1 MTDQP
6 FTAAGLRGAVD
17 LTGLQGQPTG
27 STQSRPGG
35 AGAAAAAGAGAQG
48 GQGGA
53 HGAPGGVS
61 AHGVAGRTGLVVEG
75 TDANFTEVANAS
87 VGVPLLLV
95 LWAAQVPESRDY
107 LDTVVGLARALDGRL
122 QVVSVDVEQNPAL
135 LRAFQIQSVPVTLGL
150 IQGQPV
156 PMFAGVQPAE
166 AVRPVL
172 DEFLSLAVQHGVTG
186 RVELTDDGAPG
197 DDEVVEPPLP
207 PLHQEAYDAIER
219 GDLAGAHAAY
229 TQALK
234 ENPADADAE
243 LGLAQVGLM
252 QRTEGADL
260 QAARAAA
267 ADRPTDVAAQTLVAD
282 LDVLGG
288 HVEDAFL
295 RLIDLVRAT
304 SGEEREQAR
313 VHLVQLFAVVGG
325 HDERVKKAR
334 TALMSAL
341 F

>member
-1 MTDQP
+1 
-6 FTAAGLRGAVD
+6 
-17 LTGLQGQPTG
+17 
-27 STQSRPGG
+27 
-35 AGAAAAAGAGAQG
+35 
-48 GQGGA
+48 
-53 HGAPGGVS
+53 
-61 AHGVAGRTGLVVEG
+61 VVEG

-107 LDTVVGLARALDGRL
+107 LDTVVSVAGSYEGRF
-122 QVVSVDVEQNPAL
+122 QVVSVNVEQNPTL
-135 LRAFQIQSVPVTLGL
+135 LRAFQVQSVPVTMGL

-156 PMFAGVQPAE
+156 PMFAGIQPESAL
-166 AVRPVL
+166 RPVL
-172 DEFLSLAVQHGVTG
+172 DEFLGLAVQHGVAG
-186 RVELTDDGAPG
+186 RVDVAAAADAAEG
-197 DDEVVEPPLP
+197 DEDEQLP

-219 GDLAGAHAAY
+219 GDLDGAVAAY
-229 TQALK
+229 QQALK
-234 ENPADADAE
+234 QNPGDGDAE

-260 QAARAAA
+260 KAARAAA
-267 ADRPTDVAAQTLVAD
+267 AEHPTDVAAQALVAD

-295 RLIDLVRAT
+295 RLLDLVRAT
-304 SGEEREQAR
+304 SGEEREQAKN
-313 VHLVQLFAVVGG
+313 HLLQLFAVVGS
-325 HDERVKKAR
+325 HDERVRKAR

>member
-6 FTAAGLRGAVD
+6 FNAAGLRGAVD
-17 LTGLQGQPTG
+17 LTGLKATAPSRAPQGATAAATGAAPTG
-27 STQSRPGG
+27 VPGR
-35 AGAAAAAGAGAQG
+35 
-48 GQGGA
+48 
-53 HGAPGGVS
+53 S
-61 AHGVAGRTGLVVEG
+61 GLVVEG
-75 TDANFTEVANAS
+75 TDANFSEVANAS
-87 VGVPLLLV
+87 VNIPLLLV
-95 LWAAQVPESRDY
+95 LWASQVPESRAY
-107 LDTVVGLARALDGRL
+107 LDTVVELAGAHAGRL
-122 QVVSVDVEQNPAL
+122 QVVSVDVEQNPTL
-135 LRAFQIQSVPVTLGL
+135 LRAFQVQSVPVTMGL
-150 IQGQPV
+150 VQGQPV

-166 AVRPVL
+166 AVRPIL
-172 DEFLSLAVQHGVTG
+172 EEFLGLAVQHGVTG
-186 RVELTDDGAPG
+186 RVEVSEAAPQ
-197 DDEVVEPPLP
+197 DDEEAAEPALP

-219 GDLAGAHAAY
+219 GDLAAAHAAY

-234 ENPADADAE
+234 ANPADADAE

-267 ADRPTDVAAQTLVAD
+267 ADHPTDVAAQTLVAD

-304 SGEEREQAR
+304 GGEEREQAR
-313 VHLVQLFAVVGG
+313 VHLVQLFAVVGA
-325 HDERVKKAR
+325 HDERVRKAR

>member
-27 STQSRPGG
+27 SPQARQGG
-35 AGAAAAAGAGAQG
+35 AGGAAAAGPAAPSGQSRAGAGVA
-48 GQGGA
+48 
-53 HGAPGGVS
+53 S
-61 AHGVAGRTGLVVEG
+61 NGVAGRSGLVVEG

-107 LDTVVGLARALDGRL
+107 LDTVVGLARALEGRL
-122 QVVSVDVEQNPAL
+122 QVVSVDVEQNPTL

-150 IQGQPV
+150 VQGQPV

-186 RVELTDDGAPG
+186 RVQLTDDAVEG

-229 TQALK
+229 TKALK

-252 QRTEGADL
+252 QRTEGADP

-267 ADRPTDVAAQTLVAD
+267 ADHPTDVAAQTLVAD

-313 VHLVQLFAVVGG
+313 VHLVQLFAVVGA
-325 HDERVKKAR
+325 HDERVRKAR